1 MGEWRFARSWSN
13 DALKQRAERLTAAQ
27 LNFDASEDE
36 MTLDAGWQHFYSE
49 AVIAH
54 QPEAPEAFE
63 RARAALANYQFSDP
77 AIVLAHFDPSTPL
90 PGRRM
95 LLEVKVLG
103 FHYLCPAIV
112 TGVRDEPDVFGF
124 SYSTLDGH
132 IERGIEWF
140 LLLRDGRGDIRFR
153 VEARWRRGDFPN
165 WWTRIGFAAL
175 SGHYQR
181 TWHRR
186 AHARM
191 SLLAYH
197 GSLDPPRR
205 DASGLTHQGVD
216 VTFTYPHD

>member
-90 PGRRM
+90 PTMIFNPG
-95 LLEVKVLG
+95 VLAAIDTAFSKIG
-103 FHYLCPAIV
+103 VMRYLP
-112 TGVRDEPDVFGF
+112 PVFFASLSSMNGAV
-124 SYSTLDGH
+124 Y
-132 IERGIEWF
+132 
-140 LLLRDGRGDIRFR
+140 
-153 VEARWRRGDFPN
+153 
-165 WWTRIGFAAL
+165 RINV
-175 SGHYQR
+175 
-181 TWHRR
+181 
-186 AHARM
+186 
-191 SLLAYH
+191 
-197 GSLDPPRR
+197 GS
-205 DASGLTHQGVD
+205 
-216 VTFTYPHD
+216 